1 MSIPNKALKRSGDP
15 LRDLVEVMRRLRD
28 RENGCPWDIEQ
39 DYASIAP
46 YTLEEAYEVYD
57 AISRDDMTDLKEE
70 LGDLLLQVVFHSQMA
85 SESNEFTINDVAET
99 IVEKMVRRH
108 PHVFADADIATAD
121 AQTSAWEEVKAQER
135 ALKASQKGEP
145 VKTAH
150 SAMDGVALAL
160 PALTRS
166 EKLLKRA
173 ARTGFEWKEIGQLKD
188 KLSEEL
194 SEVEEA
200 AASTDQAALE
210 EEVGDLLIVAANI
223 ARFYKVDPEAALRKA
238 NEKFEKR
245 FRGMEQ
251 RAASTGALFS
261 DLDLPE
267 MIALW
272 AAVKETESVS

>member
-1 MSIPNKALKRSGDP
+1 MSNPNKALKRSGDP

-108 PHVFADADIATAD
+108 PHVFGDADIATAD

-135 ALKASQKGEP
+135 ALKASQNGEP

-200 AASTDQAALE
+200 AASTDLEALE